1 MQGLIIKSGYI
12 KPGGGGAESYM
23 NYIATRDGVEVLSDS
38 GQSEGRTGEQYMR
51 YIAERPRSHG
61 LFSNSPAVSLTKTM
75 GEVSD
80 HPAPV
85 WTLICS
91 LKREDAARLG
101 YDSAASWRRLIIA
114 HQSELAEAMKIPP
127 SQFRWCVAY
136 HDEKHHPHIH
146 MMVWSADPKQG
157 YLTEQ
162 SIEVI
167 RSKLTNDIFQ
177 DELLHLYQRK
187 DISYQEVV
195 AVAREA
201 MRRLIRQMES
211 SLCENSEIESKVE
224 RLAEVLRD
232 TPGKKVYGYL
242 KKPVKAQVDSIVDE
256 LARLPEVAECYEVW
270 NRLRDEVEGYYKD
283 RPREWLPLSRQKEF
297 KAIKNAVI
305 REAENIRLGVVT
317 FEDERMA
324 DEIEEETET
333 VDSSEQTMWQMVWE
347 YRDAKSLLYDDDAS
361 ETEKEEAVRTL
372 EQLWDCGFTVAAHQ
386 LGKCWRDGLGVLPD
400 DEKAELW
407 FRRSAGAGN
416 DFSQYALGKLLQGQ
430 KRINEAASWYEQAAA
445 QGNRYADYRL
455 GKLYLTGEDI
465 PKDVSKAIE
474 YLTASAQQGNQY
486 AQYTLGKLYLMGED
500 VKQDREQAYDWFSRA
515 ADQGNEYAE
524 FFLERFDQIRK
535 PGVFLSAT
543 KLLHH
548 MGQIFRENSVPPAAP
563 IGQRM
568 DRKLRRQIQRK
579 KIALG
584 HKPDD
589 HEEEQNQSG
598 MKMSGM

>member
-1 MQGLIIKSGYI
+1 MQGLIIKSSYI

-23 NYIATRDGVEVLSDS
+23 NYIATRDGVEVLSGG
-38 GQSEGRTGEQYMR
+38 GQGDGQTGKQYMR

-61 LFSNSPAVSLTKTM
+61 LFSSTPNVSLQETVE
-75 GEVSD
+75 EVSD

-101 YDSAASWRRLIIA
+101 YDSTASWRRLIIA

-127 SQFRWCVAY
+127 SQFRWCAAY

-146 MMVWSADPKQG
+146 MIVWSADPKRG

-162 SIEVI
+162 GIEII

-187 DISYQEVV
+187 DISYREVV
-195 AVAREA
+195 AAARET
-201 MRRLIRQMES
+201 MRELICQMES
-211 SLCENSEIESKVE
+211 SLCENPEIESKIE
-224 RLAEVLRD
+224 TLAEMLRD

-242 KKPVKAQVDSIVDE
+242 KKPVKAQVDAIVDE
-256 LARLPEVAECYEVW
+256 LAQIPEVAECYEVW

-297 KAIKNAVI
+297 KAIQNAVI

-324 DEIEEETET
+324 DEVEEDSEA
-333 VDSSEQTMWQMVWE
+333 VDSSKQTVWQLAWE
-347 YRDAKSLLYDDDAS
+347 YNDAKSALYDDAAS
-361 ETEKEEAVRTL
+361 ETEKEEAVHTL
-372 EQLWDCGFTVAAHQ
+372 EQLWDCGFAVAAHQ

-407 FRRSAGAGN
+407 FLRSAEAGN

-430 KRINEAASWYEQAAA
+430 KRISEAVAWYKKAAA
-445 QGNRYADYRL
+445 QGNQYAAYRL
-455 GKLYLTGEDI
+455 GKLYLTDEGI
-465 PKDVSKAIE
+465 QKDVSAAIE
-474 YLTASAQQGNQY
+474 YLTASARQGNQY

-500 VKQDREQAYDWFSRA
+500 VKRDWEQAYEWFCRA

-524 FFLERFDQIRK
+524 FFLERFNQIRK
-535 PGVFLSAT
+535 PNVLISAT
-543 KLLHH
+543 RLLHH
-548 MGQIFRENSVPPAAP
+548 MGQIFRQNSVPPAAP
-563 IGQRM
+563 AGQRIG
-568 DRKLRRQIQRK
+568 RKLRRQIQQK
-579 KIALG
+579 KIAMG
-584 HKPDD
+584 HKPND
-589 HEEEQNQSG
+589 HEEDQQGG
-598 MKMSGM
+598 MTMGGM

>member
-1 MQGLIIKSGYI
+1 MQGLIIKSSYI

-23 NYIATRDGVEVLSDS
+23 NYIATRDGVEVLSGG
-38 GQSEGRTGEQYMR
+38 GQSEGQTGKQYMR

-61 LFSNSPAVSLTKTM
+61 LFSNSPNVSLKETVE
-75 GEVSD
+75 EVSD

-127 SQFRWCVAY
+127 SQFRWCAAY

-146 MMVWSADPKQG
+146 MMVWSADPKRG

-162 SIEVI
+162 GIEI
-167 RSKLTNDIFQ
+167 IHSKLTNDIFQ

-187 DISYQEVV
+187 DISYREVV
-195 AVAREA
+195 AAARET
-201 MRRLIRQMES
+201 MRELIHQMES
-211 SLCENSEIESKVE
+211 SFCENSEIESKIE
-224 RLAEVLRD
+224 TLAEMLRD

-242 KKPVKAQVDSIVDE
+242 KKPVKAQVDAIVDE
-256 LARLPEVAECYEVW
+256 LAQLPEVAECYEVW

-297 KAIKNAVI
+297 KAIQNAVI
-305 REAENIRLGVVT
+305 REAENIRLSVVT

-324 DEIEEETET
+324 DEIEEDSET
-333 VDSSEQTMWQMVWE
+333 VDSSKQTVWQLAWE
-347 YRDAKSLLYDDDAS
+347 YNDAKALLDDDTAS
-361 ETEKEEAVRTL
+361 ETEKEEAVHML
-372 EQLWDCGFTVAAHQ
+372 EQLWDCGFAVAAYQ
-386 LGKCWRDGLGVLPD
+386 LGKCWRDGLGVLPA

-407 FRRSAGAGN
+407 FRRSAEAGN

-430 KRINEAASWYEQAAA
+430 KRIGEAVAWYKKAAA
-445 QGNRYADYRL
+445 QGNQYAAYRL
-455 GKLYLTGEDI
+455 GKLYVTGEDI
-465 PKDVSKAIE
+465 PKDVSKALE
-474 YLTASAQQGNQY
+474 YLTASARQGNQY

-500 VKQDREQAYDWFSRA
+500 VKRDWEKAYEWFCRA

-535 PGVFLSAT
+535 PNVLIST
-543 KLLHH
+543 TRLLHH
-548 MGQIFRENSVPPAAP
+548 MGQIFRQNSVPPAAP
-563 IGQRM
+563 AGQRI
-568 DRKLRRQIQRK
+568 DRKLRRQIQQK
-579 KIALG
+579 KIAMG
-584 HKPDD
+584 HKPND
-589 HEEEQNQSG
+589 HEEDQQGG
-598 MKMSGM
+598 MTMGGM